1 MTSRWKKTPVVIGAG
16 VLLVGLALCSP
27 FVVDEASYAIV
38 TRLGRPVGTY
48 TEPGLWFRVPL
59 IDQVT
64 PIDARMLLTE
74 PPPTEYLTLDKKN
87 IVARSFLT
95 WRVADPLRFLQTVV
109 VRDTAEQR
117 LAAITGS
124 ELGAAFGSAPFEAL
138 VSTDAE
144 RMRLD
149 DIVDGVQSRVRATAA
164 REFGIEVVAVRLER
178 LSFPQQNEAAVYQ
191 RMRAERQR
199 IAKQFRSEGEEQ
211 ALKIRAE
218 ADRERARLLSEA
230 NRTATE
236 IRGRAEAA
244 AAAVYADALGAN
256 PDFYKFV
263 RTLEAYDKIIDKE
276 TTLVLPADSPL
287 MKSLLTGPPDGG
299 LATSQPPLQR
309 SAAR

>member
-1 MTSRWKKTPVVIGAG
+1 
-16 VLLVGLALCSP
+16 
-27 FVVDEASYAIV
+27 
-38 TRLGRPVGTY
+38 
-48 TEPGLWFRVPL
+48 
-59 IDQVT
+59 
-64 PIDARMLLTE
+64 
-74 PPPTEYLTLDKKN
+74 
-87 IVARSFLT
+87 
-95 WRVADPLRFLQTVV
+95 

-117 LAAITGS
+117 LAAVTGS

-138 VSTDAE
+138 VSTDGE
-144 RMRLD
+144 KMHLD
-149 DIVDGVQSRVRATAA
+149 DIVGGVQERVKATAA
-164 REFGIEVVAVRLER
+164 REYGIDVVALRLER

-218 ADRERARLLSEA
+218 ADRERAQLLSEA

-236 IRGRAEAA
+236 IRGKAEAD
-244 AAAVYADALGAN
+244 AAAVYAEALGPN
-256 PDFYKFV
+256 PRFYEFV

-287 MKSLLTGPPDGG
+287 MKNLLAGPPDAGITDV
-299 LATSQPPLQR
+299 APPPMQR

>member
-1 MTSRWKKTPVVIGAG
+1 MTKTYVSIGAG
-16 VLLVGLALCSP
+16 LLLVGLALCSP
-27 FVVDEASYAIV
+27 FVVDETSYAIV
-38 TRLGRPVGTY
+38 TRLGRPIRTC
-48 TEPGLWFRVPL
+48 TEPGLQFRVPL

-64 PIDARMLLTE
+64 EIDARMLLTE

-87 IVARSFLT
+87 IVARSFVT
-95 WRVADPLRFLQTVV
+95 WRVTDPLRFLQTVV

-124 ELGAAFGSAPFEAL
+124 ELGAAFGSAPFESL
-138 VSTDAE
+138 VSTDGE
-144 RMRLD
+144 KMHLD
-149 DIVDGVQSRVRATAA
+149 DIVGGVQERVKATAS
-164 REFGIEVVAVRLER
+164 REFGIDVVAVRLER

-236 IRGRAEAA
+236 IRGKAEAG
-244 AAAVYADALGAN
+244 AAAVYAEALGTN
-256 PDFYKFV
+256 PEFYRFV
-263 RTLEAYDKIIDKE
+263 RTLEAYDKIIDKD

-299 LATSQPPLQR
+299 IRDVETPPTQR